1 LLRTCSVTVLAGRSA
16 IPSPGAVD
24 RRFSSSLPGEHVDGL
39 DRLLRRCP
47 AHKEP
52 VVTRVERVCPA
63 GGVLPHG
70 CIPGAKVSSPVRDRH
85 RRFEPCRD
93 GKSLSSR
100 VLVGRAVSLA
110 STTSERRSRSSAQTA
125 VIYRSDRS
133 SAQARTV
140 PSRSLCSN
148 RSDSPTHERA
158 TEPEHCGSRI
168 HASWP
173 WVARSVPWSHGPR
186 RLRLYQHEP
195 QEPQEH
201 RLWSLG
207 ADYSTAPVT
216 YDLRR
221 SRLTGS
227 SSKSHTNT

>member
-1 LLRTCSVTVLAGRSA
+1 VLAGRSA

-24 RRFSSSLPGEHVDGL
+24 RRFSPSLPGAHVDGL
-39 DRLLRRCP
+39 ERLLKRCR
-47 AHKEP
+47 AHKER

-63 GGVLPHG
+63 GGVLPSAASRVPK
-70 CIPGAKVSSPVRDRH
+70 CRRRLRDRH

-93 GKSLSSR
+93 GKWLSSR
-100 VLVGRAVSLA
+100 VLVVRAVSLA

-125 VIYRSDRS
+125 VICRSDRS

-140 PSRSLCSN
+140 PSRLLASS
-148 RSDSPTHERA
+148 RSHSPTHERA

-173 WVARSVPWSHGPR
+173 WVARSVQWSHGPR

-195 QEPQEH
+195 QEPP
-201 RLWSLG
+201 LWSLG
-207 ADYSTAPVT
+207 ADYSTARVT

-227 SSKSHTNT
+227 SSKSHTNA